1 MLEAG
6 GADTYT
12 QRAIPGSE
20 GRQDLCTFR
29 LLCPL
34 PLPDLTELHYQLGF
48 LCRPGFHRGRSYVPD
63 ADPGGLGSLTSQ
75 NSSWL
80 PVCRK

>member
-1 MLEAG
+1 MLDAG

-34 PLPDLTELHYQLGF
+34 PLADLTELHYQLGI
-48 LCRPGFHRGRSYVPD
+48 LCRPGFRRAGRTCPMLTP
-63 ADPGGLGSLTSQ
+63 AGSAL
-75 NSSWL
+75 
-80 PVCRK
+80 

>member
-1 MLEAG
+1 MLDAG

-34 PLPDLTELHYQLGF
+34 PLADLTELHYQLGDSVPSG
-48 LCRPGFHRGRSYVPD
+48 LPQGRSYVPD

-80 PVCRK
+80 AVCRK